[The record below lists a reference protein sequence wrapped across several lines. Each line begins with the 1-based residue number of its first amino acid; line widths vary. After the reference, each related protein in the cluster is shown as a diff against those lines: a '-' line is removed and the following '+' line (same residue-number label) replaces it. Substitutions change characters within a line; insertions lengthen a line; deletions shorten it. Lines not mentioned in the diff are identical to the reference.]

1 MEKGENG
8 VDCTRS
14 SEQEGKFYQF
24 YLNLVFTHIG
34 KFQSYPSDG
43 GILFLGVFLARDRI
57 FQLYLVWNIKCNDL

>member
-14 SEQEGKFYQF
+14 SEQEGKFYHD
-24 YLNLVFTHIG
+24 LVFTHIG